1 MTVRYAEVIGDPIS
15 HSKSPLIHTF
25 WLEKLDLAMA
35 YRACHVT
42 PDALAGYVANRSADP
57 DWLGCNVTIPHKIAV
72 MDYVADPGD
81 VRTGIGAMN
90 TLFRDEDSR
99 VIGTNTDASG
109 FYMPIADLSLGG
121 ETVIVIGTG
130 GAAHAILFAL
140 SKCNVQQVVLLA
152 RNALKGAALL
162 VRFGLKGKVLPLNAL
177 LPRAKLMVNASP
189 LGMIGH
195 ELMTFDLSPLPSD
208 AIVYDIV
215 YTPLTTPLLAAAEA
229 RGLETI
235 DGLEMLVGQ
244 AAAAFELFFGEPA
257 PREHDAELRERLI
270 T

>member
-1 MTVRYAEVIGDPIS
+1 MSVRYAEVIGDPIN
-15 HSKSPLIHTF
+15 HSLSPMIHTF
-25 WLEKLDLAMA
+25 WLEKLGLVMA

-42 PDALAGYVANRSADP
+42 PGALADYVANRSADP

-72 MDYVADPGD
+72 MDHVADPGH
-81 VRTGIGAMN
+81 VRAGIGAMN
-90 TLFRDEDSR
+90 TLFRDENSR

-109 FYMPIADLSLGG
+109 FYMPIADLSLAG

-140 SKCNVQQVVLLA
+140 SKCDVGQVVLLA
-152 RNALKGAALL
+152 RNALKGAALIA
-162 VRFGLKGKVLPLNAL
+162 RFGLKGRVLSLNAP
-177 LPRAKLMVNASP
+177 LPRAKLLVNASP
-189 LGMIGH
+189 LGMSGN
-195 ELMTFDLSPLPSD
+195 ESVSFDLSVLPDD

-244 AAAAFELFFGEPA
+244 AAAAFELFFGVPA
-257 PREHDAELRERLI
+257 PRGHDAELRERLI
-270 T
+270 A